1 ATKINRHDIENLFKA
16 IQETKIPP
24 PATDC
29 ITPIGEQLLLKG
41 LSHVVSGEFY
51 VAATRPPSVYR
62 GNPFLIEVALSYG
75 GQGAATRVSL
85 ETLTEMLGES
95 DARTLRQFLMNTFAG
110 VGSDGA
116 EKILTEAELGN
127 RASPS
132 KLKAAEIV
140 KLHEAM
146 RSVNLEEGQS

>member
-1 ATKINRHDIENLFKA
+1 
-16 IQETKIPP
+16 
-24 PATDC
+24 
-29 ITPIGEQLLLKG
+29 
-41 LSHVVSGEFY
+41 EFY

-75 GQGAATRVSL
+75 GQSAATRVSL
-85 ETLTEMLGES
+85 ETLTEMLNET
-95 DARTLRQFLMNTFAG
+95 DARTLRQFLMSNFSG

-116 EKILTEAELGN
+116 ERILKEAELGN

-132 KLKAAEIV
+132 KLKTAEIA

-146 RSVNLEEGQS
+146 RSVNLDEGQSMSV